1 MTSSSGPSC
10 PLSRYRTEL
19 RACSATEKI
28 RPADGQRLPSA
39 YPTAFAAILTKD
51 WLPPLFTG
59 LPAIKHARQEFAV
72 FRYFGQSSALYASIR
87 DFTADRLK
95 SSRKRASPPRR
106 DITLLRAPPRGIPG
120 YSLFS
125 GGRLFAG
132 DRDCALARVPSALH
146 CIFCFLKHSVIHS
159 RVSRRALAQGILCA
173 FPQCDTSQKGFHPL
187 YTLSCRIARRNSS
200 FFL

>member
-1 MTSSSGPSC
+1 MGSDSHPRILR
-10 PLSRYRTEL
+10 LSPPFSQRIGYL
-19 RACSATEKI
+19 HFSRA
-28 RPADGQRLPSA
+28 
-39 YPTAFAAILTKD
+39 F
-51 WLPPLFTG
+51 
-59 LPAIKHARQEFAV
+59 RQSNMRDKSLQS

-106 DITLLRAPPRGIPG
+106 DITLLRVPPRGIPG

-146 CIFCFLKHSVIHS
+146 CIFCFLQHSVIHS